1 MVFVQPKPI
10 AYNANLTVSATL
22 QQSVAPIID
31 VFLLLF
37 SNWANIGVPFS
48 FHYSSALPTFC
59 RLIISESSY
68 SFSSLFVFDLLC
80 IFLVHELIVLVQIYS
95 SMYFAFWV

>member
-22 QQSVAPIID
+22 QQFLAPIID
-31 VFLLLF
+31 EFLLLF
-37 SNWANIGVPFS
+37 SNWTTIGVSFS

-59 RLIISESSY
+59 CLIISKAARWIGQDS
-68 SFSSLFVFDLLC
+68 
-80 IFLVHELIVLVQIYS
+80 I
-95 SMYFAFWV
+95 